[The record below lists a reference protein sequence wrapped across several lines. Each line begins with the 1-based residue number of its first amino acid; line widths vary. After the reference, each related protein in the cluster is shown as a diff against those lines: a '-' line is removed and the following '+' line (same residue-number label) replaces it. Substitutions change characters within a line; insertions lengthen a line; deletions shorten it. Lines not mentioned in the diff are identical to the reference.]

1 MPRKKKTRVGFIGG
15 GGIGRTHMRHLSK
28 FDDVELVAVADISEN
43 ALDLCREQF
52 GLKHCCTDYRE
63 LLEIEEI
70 DAVTVC
76 TPNALHHQ
84 PTIDALR
91 AGVAVMVE
99 KPMAMNAK
107 EAAEMVAT
115 AEETGR
121 LLVIGFQYRFRSNAQ
136 MLKRSIDK
144 GIFGKVLYARCQALR
159 RRGIPNWGVF
169 GRKDLQG
176 GGPMI
181 DIGVHIVEVAHYL
194 MGSPKPV
201 AAFGSTYTYLGDRK
215 SNVVSQWP
223 HWDYKTYTVEDLA
236 VGMVRFDNGA
246 TLTVE
251 STFAAHIEKGAF
263 NFVLMG
269 EKAGAQ
275 FDPPMIFKDEADT
288 MVNLTPDFLPNDDYF
303 EFKMRHFIDCVR
315 TGKPSQAP
323 GEHGL
328 LVQQILDGIYRSA
341 ETGREVRI
349 EE

>member
-1 MPRKKKTRVGFIGG
+1 VGFIGG
-15 GGIGRTHMRHLSK
+15 GGIGRTHMRYLAQM
-28 FDDVELVAVADISEN
+28 DDVELIAVADISEK
-43 ALDLCREQF
+43 ALDQCREEF
-52 GLKHCCTDYRE
+52 GFEHCFTDYRE

-70 DAVTVC
+70 DAVSVC

-91 AGVAVMVE
+91 AGMDVMVE

-107 EAAEMVAT
+107 EASEMVET
-115 AEETGR
+115 AKKTGR
-121 LLVIGFQYRFRSNAQ
+121 LLVIGFQHRFRSNAQ
-136 MLKRSIDK
+136 MLRRSIDK
-144 GIFGKVLYARCQALR
+144 GVFGRVLYARCQALR

-169 GRKDLQG
+169 GRKELQG

-194 MGSPKPV
+194 MGAPKPV

-215 SNVVSQWP
+215 SNVASSRP
-223 HWDYKTYTVEDLA
+223 NWDYKTYTVEDLA
-236 VGMVRFDNGA
+236 VGMVRFENGA

-251 STFAAHIEKGAF
+251 STFAAHIERDVF

-269 EKAGAQ
+269 EKAGCQ
-275 FDPPMIFKDEADT
+275 FDPPTIFKDEAGT
-288 MVNLTPDFLPNDDYF
+288 MVNLTTGFLPRDDCF

-315 TGKPSQAP
+315 TRKPSQAP

-349 EE
+349 GE